1 MSQPA
6 ELELLQRIQQGD
18 EEALVALHARYAGLV
33 YSVALRVL
41 NDAMA
46 AEEVTQ
52 DAFMRLWHR
61 AETFDPARG
70 AFVPWL
76 LTITRRLAIDT
87 QRRQKRD
94 PLSTPILMDDN
105 PEAWENVLPVD
116 ERETADRR
124 LLLEAVAALP
134 EEQRQPIALAYFY
147 GMSHS
152 QIAEHLSLPLGT
164 VKTRLRLGM
173 TKLRA
178 AWLGEPLT
186 DLQGG
191 E

>member
-41 NDAMA
+41 NDTMA

-70 AFVPWL
+70 TFVPWL

-94 PLSTPILMDDN
+94 PLSAPVLIDDD
-105 PEAWENVLPVD
+105 PEAWENALPVD

-134 EEQRQPIALAYFY
+134 DEQRQPIALAYFY

>member
-41 NDAMA
+41 NDSMA

-87 QRRQKRD
+87 QRKHKRD
-94 PLSTPILMDDN
+94 PLGAPVLMDDD

-124 LLLEAVAALP
+124 LLLEAITALP
-134 EEQRQPIALAYFY
+134 DEQSQPIALAYFF

-173 TKLRA
+173 IKLRA
-178 AWLGEPLT
+178 AWLGKPLT
-186 DLQGG
+186 DLQAG

>member
-1 MSQPA
+1 MSQLA
-6 ELELLQRIQQGD
+6 ELELLQRIRQGD
-18 EEALVALHARYAGLV
+18 EDALVALHARYAGLV

-41 NDAMA
+41 NDSMA

-87 QRRQKRD
+87 QRKHRRD
-94 PLSTPILMDDN
+94 PLNVPVLMDDN
-105 PEAWENVLPVD
+105 PEAWESVLPVD
-116 ERETADRR
+116 DGETADRR

-134 EEQRQPIALAYFY
+134 DEQRQTITLAYFY

-152 QIAEHLSLPLGT
+152 QIAEHLGLPLGT

-173 TKLRA
+173 VKLRA

-186 DLQGG
+186 DPEAGS
-191 E
+191 